1 MTAHRRGSGLR
12 SLSLLVGQSSRRC
25 GTQAARVDRTAP
37 NATMEGAGALVAS
50 VGRVAASGSATRRAS
65 GSSACASGRPWRPA
79 TALVGAPRSGA
90 RRADVRGSFA
100 VSAVATGGGERRARG
115 DGAGPARRSRASLAN
130 GDGARASSRGS
141 SPRDTSPAGEDR
153 RAPRR
158 GAGAPGASRASA
170 PGSASGDDADAAPRS
185 RASSRDAG
193 SARVALARDGRAASP
208 DTPARRDAN
217 PPESAP
223 RRRARDLARGSR
235 DENEGRAAAAT
246 ARLRSGAMKSPV
258 ATAALSSVRVARE
271 ARAPSAAS
279 RSAKTSRTRASAAAT
294 ANATAAASANA
305 SAAAS
310 ASGGS
315 RRPSPPFSPSP
326 SSFAQLRR
334 EASSILRALD
344 AARAAP
350 GGLRETLGSD
360 PTTVH
365 RLVDALCAAGMLSQ
379 ACAFAREM
387 LEAGVRAPPE
397 AIATLVR
404 HGARA
409 GMPDGVRDAF
419 EEYVRAGGRPT
430 LRAYTDV
437 VSGLTK
443 AEARMKRT
451 RSGTTSDR
459 SAGGGTRSDAASD
472 AAASDT
478 AAISTWKSLVAAS
491 REDASLTPDGAAY
504 TAAVAAYLS
513 AGRAREADRLVREM
527 TRANVSAGPR
537 LYNVLIAARGRAGDA
552 RGVRAA
558 EAQMRASGVRPN
570 AATHGARV
578 YAYARCGELD
588 LAEKALRAGMRAKE
602 PASRPTVR
610 AYTAMVQALARA
622 GRADEANG
630 WVREMREAGCAPN
643 AHTYTA
649 IVDGFARAGNPVG
662 AEATVDA
669 MRADGVAPT
678 AVTFNALLK
687 AYTRREESGKEGH
700 VDDDG
705 DVHVDGDVDS
715 PSPNSPNLED
725 VRRVLESMRAA
736 GVDATVV
743 TYNTLID
750 ACAEA
755 GEPTEAMFR
764 VLSALVAAGHRPDV
778 VTYTTLLK
786 HFSREG
792 DVVAARWLMRE
803 MESDAAA
810 TPDAP
815 AFNALVDALCRAGLT
830 EEATT
835 TLARMRAGGCAPDV
849 GTYGALMDGF
859 TRARDWASA
868 ASLYAA
874 LERRGEDPDG
884 RGWRLGG
891 EGADRETQSSGT
903 FDAVEPSAPEPD
915 ARMRAA
921 LAAACGRAGGAAAGA
936 AAEAERLIASVA
948 ARPGAGAAAE
958 AAKLRQ
964 RWRRE
969 LAGAGATRGRTTVL
983 DKKKIQKRRQSQ
995 SQMQS
1000 ASAGN
1005 AAETPE
1011 GMDAVAVAAAA
1022 ASVAGGG
1029 GVARS
1034 DADSRADDASD
1045 ATGADRPVAGPA
1057 PAASPGGLE
1066 MWKHW
1071 LGLPSQY
1078 YAGESG
1084 AAPPTVAE
1092 SAESARA
1099 EAEATGSN
1107 PAVVDE
1113 RKYTKEEISE
1123 AVRVLRAAAARRF
1136 PDDPETAL
1144 RLALEA
1150 AEEGDARRLRE

>member
-1 MTAHRRGSGLR
+1 
-12 SLSLLVGQSSRRC
+12 
-25 GTQAARVDRTAP
+25 
-37 NATMEGAGALVAS
+37 
-50 VGRVAASGSATRRAS
+50 
-65 GSSACASGRPWRPA
+65 
-79 TALVGAPRSGA
+79 
-90 RRADVRGSFA
+90 
-100 VSAVATGGGERRARG
+100 
-115 DGAGPARRSRASLAN
+115 
-130 GDGARASSRGS
+130 
-141 SPRDTSPAGEDR
+141 
-153 RAPRR
+153 
-158 GAGAPGASRASA
+158 
-170 PGSASGDDADAAPRS
+170 
-185 RASSRDAG
+185 
-193 SARVALARDGRAASP
+193 
-208 DTPARRDAN
+208 
-217 PPESAP
+217 
-223 RRRARDLARGSR
+223 
-235 DENEGRAAAAT
+235 
-246 ARLRSGAMKSPV
+246 MKSPV

-271 ARAPSAAS
+271 ARAPSTAS
-279 RSAKTSRTRASAAAT
+279 RSAKTSRTRAPAAAS
-294 ANATAAASANA
+294 ANTSAAASANA
-305 SAAAS
+305 SATAS
-310 ASGGS
+310 TSGGS
-315 RRPSPPFSPSP
+315 RRPSPPFSPSS
-326 SSFAQLRR
+326 SSFAELRR

-365 RLVDALCAAGMLSQ
+365 RLVDALCAAGMLPQ

-443 AEARMKRT
+443 AEARKNRV
-451 RSGTTSDR
+451 RSRSAGGETTSDR
-459 SAGGGTRSDAASD
+459 SRSDTATRAASD
-472 AAASDT
+472 TAASDT

-513 AGRAREADRLVREM
+513 AGRAKEADRLVREM

-649 IVDGFARAGNPVG
+649 IVDGFARAGNPAG

-687 AYTRREESGKEGH
+687 AYTRREESGKEGY
-700 VDDDG
+700 VDEDG
-705 DVHVDGDVDS
+705 DVHLDGDVDS
-715 PSPNSPNLED
+715 SAPNSPNLED

-891 EGADRETQSSGT
+891 EGADRETQSSET
-903 FDAVEPSAPEPD
+903 FDAVEPTAPEPD

-958 AAKLRQ
+958 AAELRQ

-1011 GMDAVAVAAAA
+1011 GMDAVAAAAAA

-1045 ATGADRPVAGPA
+1045 ATRADRPVAGPA

-1144 RLALEA
+1144 RLALDA

>member
-1 MTAHRRGSGLR
+1 
-12 SLSLLVGQSSRRC
+12 
-25 GTQAARVDRTAP
+25 
-37 NATMEGAGALVAS
+37 
-50 VGRVAASGSATRRAS
+50 
-65 GSSACASGRPWRPA
+65 
-79 TALVGAPRSGA
+79 
-90 RRADVRGSFA
+90 
-100 VSAVATGGGERRARG
+100 
-115 DGAGPARRSRASLAN
+115 
-130 GDGARASSRGS
+130 
-141 SPRDTSPAGEDR
+141 
-153 RAPRR
+153 
-158 GAGAPGASRASA
+158 
-170 PGSASGDDADAAPRS
+170 
-185 RASSRDAG
+185 
-193 SARVALARDGRAASP
+193 
-208 DTPARRDAN
+208 
-217 PPESAP
+217 
-223 RRRARDLARGSR
+223 
-235 DENEGRAAAAT
+235 
-246 ARLRSGAMKSPV
+246 MKSPV

-271 ARAPSAAS
+271 ARAPSTAS

-310 ASGGS
+310 TSGGS

-326 SSFAQLRR
+326 SSFAQLRH

-365 RLVDALCAAGMLSQ
+365 RLVDALCAAGMLPQ

-472 AAASDT
+472 AAASGP

-750 ACAEA
+750 ACAGRRTHGGYVPRPLRARRRGPPPGRRHVHHPPQTFQPRGRRRRREMVDARDGKRRRRDA
-755 GEPTEAMFR
+755 GRAR
-764 VLSALVAAGHRPDV
+764 VQRPRRRAVSRGTHGRGDDDARANARRRVRAGR
-778 VTYTTLLK
+778 
-786 HFSREG
+786 G
-792 DVVAARWLMRE
+792 DVRRVDGRIHARARLGLRRVALRRARETGRRPGRKRM
-803 MESDAAA
+803 A
-810 TPDAP
+810 TRRRRRGSRDTVVGDVRRGGA
-815 AFNALVDALCRAGLT
+815 VRAGT
-830 EEATT
+830 
-835 TLARMRAGGCAPDV
+835 
-849 GTYGALMDGF
+849 
-859 TRARDWASA
+859 
-868 ASLYAA
+868 
-874 LERRGEDPDG
+874 
-884 RGWRLGG
+884 
-891 EGADRETQSSGT
+891 
-903 FDAVEPSAPEPD
+903 
-915 ARMRAA
+915 
-921 LAAACGRAGGAAAGA
+921 GRAHARRVGGGVRTRGGAAAGA

-1022 ASVAGGG
+1022 ASVAGGAAR
-1029 GVARS
+1029 ARS

-1045 ATGADRPVAGPA
+1045 ATGADRPVAGSA

>member
-1 MTAHRRGSGLR
+1 
-12 SLSLLVGQSSRRC
+12 
-25 GTQAARVDRTAP
+25 
-37 NATMEGAGALVAS
+37 
-50 VGRVAASGSATRRAS
+50 
-65 GSSACASGRPWRPA
+65 
-79 TALVGAPRSGA
+79 
-90 RRADVRGSFA
+90 
-100 VSAVATGGGERRARG
+100 
-115 DGAGPARRSRASLAN
+115 
-130 GDGARASSRGS
+130 
-141 SPRDTSPAGEDR
+141 
-153 RAPRR
+153 
-158 GAGAPGASRASA
+158 
-170 PGSASGDDADAAPRS
+170 
-185 RASSRDAG
+185 
-193 SARVALARDGRAASP
+193 
-208 DTPARRDAN
+208 
-217 PPESAP
+217 
-223 RRRARDLARGSR
+223 
-235 DENEGRAAAAT
+235 
-246 ARLRSGAMKSPV
+246 MKSPV

-271 ARAPSAAS
+271 ARAPSTASRSAS
-279 RSAKTSRTRASAAAT
+279 RSAKTSRTRAP
-294 ANATAAASANA
+294 AAAST
-305 SAAAS
+305 
-310 ASGGS
+310 SGGS

-326 SSFAQLRR
+326 SSFAELRR

-365 RLVDALCAAGMLSQ
+365 RLVDALCAAGMLPQ

-387 LEAGVRAPPE
+387 IEAGVRAPPE

-430 LRAYTDV
+430 LRAYTDF

-443 AEARMKRT
+443 AEARKNRV
-451 RSGTTSDR
+451 RSRSAGGETTSDR
-459 SAGGGTRSDAASD
+459 SRSDTATRAASD
-472 AAASDT
+472 TAASDT
-478 AAISTWKSLVAAS
+478 AAISAWKSLVAAS

-513 AGRAREADRLVREM
+513 AGRAEEADRLVREM

-588 LAEKALRAGMRAKE
+588 LAERALRAGMLHPE

-622 GRADEANG
+622 GRADEARG

-649 IVDGFARAGNPVG
+649 IVDGFARAGNPAG

-687 AYTRREESGKEGH
+687 AYTRREESGK
-700 VDDDG
+700 DANI
-705 DVHVDGDVDS
+705 DVNIDANLDEDGDVDS
-715 PSPNSPNLED
+715 PAPPAPNLED

-891 EGADRETQSSGT
+891 EGADRETQSSET
-903 FDAVEPSAPEPD
+903 FDAVEPTAPEPD

-921 LAAACGRAGGAAAGA
+921 LAAACGRAGGVSAGA

-958 AAKLRQ
+958 AAELRQ

-969 LAGAGATRGRTTVL
+969 LAGAGATLGRTTVL
-983 DKKKIQKRRQSQ
+983 DKKKIQKRRTPSQ
-995 SQMQS
+995 SGG

-1011 GMDAVAVAAAA
+1011 GMDAVAAAAAA

-1099 EAEATGSN
+1099 DAEATGSN